1 MICRNYEWIFSGTFL
16 TTLYDKCLQST
27 NARKF
32 SYRLHCHFLVYDSNV
47 YAVVCSLFTR
57 FTAYTFLATIN

>member
-1 MICRNYEWIFSGTFL
+1 MINVYKVQTQENVHIGYTVI
-16 TTLYDKCLQST
+16 
-27 NARKF
+27 
-32 SYRLHCHFLVYDSNV
+32 FLVYDSNV